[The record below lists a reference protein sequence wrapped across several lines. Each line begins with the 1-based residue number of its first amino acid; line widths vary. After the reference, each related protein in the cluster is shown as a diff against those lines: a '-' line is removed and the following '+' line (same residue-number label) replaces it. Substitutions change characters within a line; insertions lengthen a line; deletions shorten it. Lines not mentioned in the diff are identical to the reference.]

1 MSPVASFKPFSSS
14 SETQPE
20 PMDQLLRL
28 DMLGSLKVICT
39 TLFSYSCR
47 MVWILLVIS
56 ESCHK
61 DWTSKNEKTL
71 FVVDW
76 FYSFFRLIN
85 FSMCEITTFTPL
97 LFGVEISLG
106 TNWSSVLSITN
117 SLFCF
122 YLNANLFKANLAFYI
137 FL

>member
-1 MSPVASFKPFSSS
+1 MSPVASFRLFSSS

-28 DMLGSLKVICT
+28 DILGSLKVIYT
-39 TLFSYSCR
+39 TLFSYSRR

-56 ESCHK
+56 ESYHK

-71 FVVDW
+71 FVVEA
-76 FYSFFRLIN
+76 SFFRLIN
-85 FSMCEITTFTPL
+85 FSMCDITTFTPL
-97 LFGVEISLG
+97 LFGVEISFG
-106 TNWSSVLSITN
+106 TRSSVLSIIV
-117 SLFCF
+117 SFFCF
-122 YLNANLFKANLAFYI
+122 CLKLNLFKANLAFYI